1 MSAPTIY
8 PGTKTSI
15 DPITMDDARIIFFDI
30 ESLHNIF
37 TVATYDSLSHHVD
50 VFYLLDHTTSPQ
62 ITVLPHSM
70 DYFDQ
75 TRSDAVMAAIIEQ
88 NPAFAEI
95 KGSPITTADVALHNL
110 GDTNANRRWQS
121 NVLLARLLEG
131 ISVRGEVPEHQSH
144 NHLAKQFAE
153 ATLVTRDFDVNYDP
167 TSAHPFTAGFNSI
180 NYDTT
185 LLSLYFAMLTS
196 NIGSTPTY
204 FPVITAQELRAHNDK
219 LFSPEFIKNMPK
231 YLWDRDSGA
240 GLRAASGFRNAML
253 KSGRHI
259 DIQRL
264 NEKQLFVGLKRLLG
278 LLGHQ
283 ILESDRLSGDDAHVD
298 TNEDVLD
305 LIAYNVSDVVGTRLL
320 AEDPVY
326 SGSFDLRAG
335 LLSTYPE
342 TVFDHDG
349 IFRQPSTQM
358 RKDRLTINTSS
369 AQFAA
374 RILAPYRPLRDV
386 PDAIGDM
393 PVVSYLYPDAAVA
406 EATGQKQVNVLDE
419 SKKFFY
425 DNITDPEARAAFD
438 EVFAF
443 YADIEGRNFNSH
455 NEAIDTQINQLR
467 AYLNQVVA
475 FDAAGYALYDV
486 RTRFEQ
492 IFPKDRSY
500 INDATDMTPRAV
512 SSFDDL
518 VALCDDIRGVLDRGL
533 EISSPNHHEMVDA
546 MRKQLHYIQA
556 FYRAWG
562 PIQRR
567 FNDADPAVTHPHL
580 TVIYPPLTPASA
592 EKFNKITSVAAV
604 SKRPTTLP
612 YFRADG
618 SPTRGFANFSTG
630 GIHGAEYNEDRFDH
644 DQDLHTV
651 ATREFFAI
659 LDATLAALYA
669 AHQAEPESAD
679 YQIAQDALAWAKN
692 VLSDQ
697 KLIAKSPQL
706 YNPETGVTYEWEFV
720 AQAAWWIRN
729 KPVEVILPTGES
741 MTVKHKSV
749 LASASYPLRD
759 NVAYWRSEPKTPQ
772 LFPVAKS
779 GGSSLEKKYNYTSVG
794 TAIHEDFSSY
804 YPLLLTNMAAF
815 TNADLGIDEKTGRPR
830 DRYREIYE
838 QKEIYGAQR
847 KDPSI
852 DEETKQ
858 RLGILREGT
867 KLILNSATGAADA
880 GHDTPILMNNRV
892 IAMRIIGQLFSWRIG
907 QAQSLAGATIIST
920 NTDGLY
926 SVLDMGTNQRVLD
939 EHATAIGVQIE
950 PEELDIVSKDS
961 NSRAEF
967 LGNGYINAAGDLAC
981 WDGPNSRNSL
991 DHPAFVDHVLVKYF
1005 QLVVNNTVPEIPET
1019 PELEGVP
1026 LALDQPMN
1034 RHEVSKIVATMHKE
1048 FEPKKLLSFYQNI
1061 LASSRGSN
1069 TFLFSVPYIPA
1080 TEGEETHPATD
1091 TSTIATPTLSFDA
1104 YGNKAEVMPTQSTV
1118 DKRVPSLL
1126 QYYTRTFHVRQ
1137 DTQQAVFDVIG
1148 ANPVLI
1154 AAAKAASIS
1163 PASADSRRKK
1173 GLASTNA
1180 DPVAKHVLEIAGAD
1194 VESLRHEKDLK
1205 VTKHTGQ
1212 DPALPVVVFNQTIW
1226 HNPNDDVINALLG
1239 AIDQDAYIDMA
1250 ISSYN
1255 KSWHNIIP
1263 A

>member
-37 TVATYDSLSHHVD
+37 TVATYDSLSHHAD

-95 KGSPITTADVALHNL
+95 KGSPITTADVSLHNL

-121 NVLLARLLEG
+121 NVLLARLLGG
-131 ISVRGEVPEHQSH
+131 ISVRGEVPEHQGHS
-144 NHLAKQFAE
+144 HLAKQFAE
-153 ATLVTRDFDVNYDP
+153 ATLVTRDFDTNYDP
-167 TSAHPFTAGFNSI
+167 TTTHPFIAGFNSI

-185 LLSLYFAMLTS
+185 LLSLYFALLTS
-196 NIGSTPTY
+196 NIGSTQTY

-231 YLWDRDSGA
+231 YLWDRDNGA

-283 ILESDRLSGDDAHVD
+283 ILESDRLSGDDARVD
-298 TNEDVLD
+298 TDQDVLD

-349 IFRQPSTQM
+349 TFRQPSTQM

-406 EATGQKQVNVLDE
+406 AQTGQKQVNVLDE

-443 YADIEGRNFNSH
+443 YADIEGRNFNSN

-467 AYLNQVVA
+467 AYLNRVVP
-475 FDAAGYALYDV
+475 FDAAGHALYDV

-492 IFPKDRSY
+492 IFPKNLSY
-500 INDATDMTPRAV
+500 INDAADMTPRAV
-512 SSFDDL
+512 SNFDDL
-518 VALCDDIRGVLDRGL
+518 VTLFDDIRGVLDRGL

-546 MRKQLHYIQA
+546 MRKQLHYVQA

-567 FNDADPAVTHPHL
+567 FNDADPAVTQPQL

-592 EKFNKITSVAAV
+592 EKFDKITSVAAV
-604 SKRPTTLP
+604 RKRPTTLP

-618 SPTRGFANFSTG
+618 TPTRGFANFSTG
-630 GIHGAEYNEDRFDH
+630 GIHGAEYNGDRFDH
-644 DQDLHTV
+644 DVNTY
-651 ATREFFAI
+651 ASSSTEFFAV
-659 LDATLAALYA
+659 LDASLSALHA
-669 AHQAEPESAD
+669 AHQADPDSAD
-679 YQIAQDALAWAKN
+679 YQIAQDALSWAKQ
-692 VLSDQ
+692 VLDNQ
-697 KLIAKSPQL
+697 THYDKSPQL
-706 YNPETGVTYEWEFV
+706 YNPATGVTYDKEIV

-729 KPVEVILPTGES
+729 KPVDVVLPSGETT
-741 MTVKHKSV
+741 TVKHADV
-749 LASASYPLRD
+749 LASTSRKSTP
-759 NVAYWRSEPKTPQ
+759 YWRAKPKGSKEPI

-779 GGSSLEKKYNYTSVG
+779 GGSSLEQKYNYTSAG
-794 TAIHEDFSSY
+794 TTIHEDFTSY

-830 DRYREIYE
+830 DRYSDIFE

-926 SVLDMGTNQRVLD
+926 SVLDMETNQRVLD

-967 LGNGYINAAGDLAC
+967 LSNGYINAAGDLAC

-1005 QLVVNNTVPEIPET
+1005 QLIVNNTVPEIPET
-1019 PELEGVP
+1019 PELAGVP

-1034 RHEVSKIVATMHKE
+1034 RHEVSKIVATMHEE

-1080 TEGEETHPATD
+1080 AEGEETHPATD
-1091 TSTIATPTLSFDA
+1091 TTTIATPTLSFDA
-1104 YGNKAEVMPTQSTV
+1104 YGNKAKVMPTQSTLN
-1118 DKRVPSLL
+1118 KRVPSLL
-1126 QYYTRTFHVRQ
+1126 QYYTRTFHVRKN
-1137 DTQQAVFDVIG
+1137 TEQAVFDVIG

-1154 AAAKAASIS
+1154 AAAKATAIAA
-1163 PASADSRRKK
+1163 ASADSRKKK
-1173 GLASTNA
+1173 GVAPTNA
-1180 DPVAKHVLEIAGAD
+1180 DPVAMHVLEVAGAD
-1194 VESLRHEKDLK
+1194 TESLRHEKDLK

-1212 DPALPVVVFNQTIW
+1212 DPSLPVVVFNQTIW

-1255 KSWHNIIP
+1255 NSWRNITP